1 MGAKP
6 INFPT
11 EKNHK
16 LTVAIRTLLN
26 DATQYRK
33 LVGRLIYLAITRPE
47 LTYVV
52 HIESYKFMQSPKE
65 DHMEV
70 AR

>member
-1 MGAKP
+1 M
-6 INFPT
+6 NFLI
-11 EKNHK
+11 EENHK
-16 LTVAIRTLLN
+16 LTVAIGTLLN

-47 LTYVV
+47 QTYVV

-65 DHMEV
+65 DHIESF
-70 AR
+70 AI